1 VSRYTVTDSTARGI
15 GTIEKEVTV
24 SYAARLIRPGQAA
37 ALAGLLLRARRRA
50 AGRADVLGPLPR
62 PSGSAPIRFLPTTMP
77 GDSHPMRF
85 HFHFR
90 TLATLALAA
99 VVLSGCTDSVQA
111 GIFRR
116 RPAPAPAAC
125 SGGTCRQYQYQAVHA
140 CRPAVAA
147 VPAARPQA
155 TPVQAMGAAVTWQA
169 MAATFGTDSPAGFL
183 AWLNATRAAYGLPP
197 VGWDA
202 ELATWAAANSAEQAR
217 RGLGHFIMGP
227 ARRQNSAM
235 GGGIAS
241 MWMNSPAHRSALLDP
256 TIRAVAIAWVGG
268 YSTFNAR

>member
-147 VPAARPQA
+147 VPAGNLWHRQPGRVPRLAERDAGRLRPAPCRVGRRAGHVGGGQQCRA
-155 TPVQAMGAAVTWQA
+155 GPPRTRPLHHGA
-169 MAATFGTDSPAGFL
+169 GPA
-183 AWLNATRAAYGLPP
+183 
-197 VGWDA
+197 
-202 ELATWAAANSAEQAR
+202 AEQR
-217 RGLGHFIMGP
+217 HGWWDRIHVDELPRPPIRP
-227 ARRQNSAM
+227 A
-235 GGGIAS
+235 
-241 MWMNSPAHRSALLDP
+241 
-256 TIRAVAIAWVGG
+256 
-268 YSTFNAR
+268 